1 MAIKLNNKLKAIKIA
16 PIDVSEKAAVGIR
29 LPFDKKRVFTLDYTT
44 RDHAKSKLTNVL
56 LTSPGERLNQPLFG
70 VGLKNRLFEQQ
81 IELSEKSADLKSI
94 VTPQV
99 QQYIPE
105 IEIKNIF
112 LKDGGIAGHKL
123 FVTVNYSLIN
133 NDEED
138 SMTLSFTNENF
149 NDK

>member
-1 MAIKLNNKLKAIKIA
+1 MAIKLRKPIKIT
-16 PIDVSEKAAVGIR
+16 PIDVVEKTAVGIR
-29 LPFDKKRVFTLDYTT
+29 LPFNKKKTFTLDYTT

-81 IELSEKSADLKSI
+81 TELSEKSADLKSI
-94 VTPQV
+94 ITPQV

-105 IEIKNIF
+105 IEIKNIS

-133 NDEED
+133 NDEKD
-138 SMTLSFTNENF
+138 SVTLSFTNENF

>member
-1 MAIKLNNKLKAIKIA
+1 MAIRLRKPIKIT
-16 PIDVSEKAAVGIR
+16 PIDVAEKTAVGIR
-29 LPFDKKRVFTLDYTT
+29 LPFNKKRVFTLDYTT
-44 RDHAKSKLTNVL
+44 KDHAKSKLTNVL

-81 IELSEKSADLKSI
+81 TEEAGDNLRSI

-99 QQYIPE
+99 EQYVPE

-133 NDEED
+133 NYEED
-138 SMTLSFTNENF
+138 SVTLSFTNENF
-149 NDK
+149 ND

>member
-1 MAIKLNNKLKAIKIA
+1 MAIKLNNIKTIRIA
-16 PIDVSEKAAVGIR
+16 PIDVDGKAEVGIH
-29 LPFDKKRVFTLDYTT
+29 LPFNKKRVFTLDYTT

-81 IELSEKSADLKSI
+81 TEIAGDNLRSI

-99 QQYIPE
+99 EQYVPE
-105 IEIKNIF
+105 IEIKNIS
-112 LKDGGIAGHKL
+112 LKDGGIAGHQL

-138 SMTLSFTNENF
+138 SVTLSFTNENF
-149 NDK
+149 NN